1 MNWHIHR
8 HDGDDEGEEH
18 RQDFK
23 KEEEQSVTIFY
34 DHEGPH
40 RSKAGRA
47 AMMRNVYND
56 TKTPS
61 RVRGWIQQE
70 LNRGCN
76 FSNMRLPPGCAL
88 AHQRGCEA
96 QKGFDY
102 SYTTLV
108 DKLCHKLQ
116 HKYDRVG
123 GIAGARNKTNSLIA
137 QHIQRGGDFE
147 GRTFRSMSERLD
159 WFEKNK
165 RPYSRM
171 RCFVK
176 PLGAV
181 KRSLDQSCC
190 LQVDA

>member
-1 MNWHIHR
+1 MHGPFPCTRMAPRYYNFLCRRCSIRIDGEYQCYCYCTGCRVLPVWDPEVNWHIQR
-8 HDGDDEGEEH
+8 HDGDNEGKEH

-40 RSKAGRA
+40 RSRAGRA

-96 QKGFDY
+96 PKGFDY
-102 SYTTLV
+102 SFTTLV

-116 HKYDRVG
+116 HKYDRV
-123 GIAGARNKTNSLIA
+123 
-137 QHIQRGGDFE
+137 
-147 GRTFRSMSERLD
+147 
-159 WFEKNK
+159 
-165 RPYSRM
+165 
-171 RCFVK
+171 
-176 PLGAV
+176 
-181 KRSLDQSCC
+181 
-190 LQVDA
+190 